1 MATDTAADPA
11 RSFYYKLVAVDIHD
25 NTSGDSNEA
34 MISPTTTDVGGDSP
48 TIRTLTVL
56 PNVPNPFTRT
66 TELQIGLPN
75 ASDVRIEVFDVAG
88 RRVAARTV
96 ARVSAGWQRITFDGR
111 DDAGTLLRSGV
122 YFCRVTADGG
132 SATRKLVVYR

>member
-1 MATDTAADPA
+1 
-11 RSFYYKLVAVDIHD
+11 
-25 NTSGDSNEA
+25 
-34 MISPTTTDVGGDSP
+34 
-48 TIRTLTVL
+48 
-56 PNVPNPFTRT
+56 
-66 TELQIGLPN
+66 
-75 ASDVRIEVFDVAG
+75 VFDVAG